1 MTDHWHLVTK
11 NIDYLKRRAQ
21 GGAASVCLGDVQVDV
36 TGDIS
41 WNPKVRAW
49 DKENEPGFYD
59 MAGAIRSQGAHAS
72 MELVHAGMHF
82 HEADRIN
89 YGPSDMIDE
98 FDQGDGYGIR
108 RHKIIAMPREIID
121 QVVDSYGK
129 AALRAKH
136 CGFTSVLLHAG
147 HGWLPAQFLSPVLNH
162 REDEFGG
169 SLENRARFT
178 MMVVSMGMQTAV
190 EDELRL
196 LGRIHSIDDAKTSVE
211 RAKSAGFNNISLDL
225 MMGIPNQTIESLEK
239 SISFCADCK
248 VTHISSYI
256 LKIEENT
263 PFYKVQNKL
272 KLADD
277 DMQAEM
283 YLKAVE
289 MLDSL
294 GYKQY
299 EISNFAKQ
307 GYESRHNTNYW
318 RCGEY
323 IGIGPSAHSFFDGK
337 RFFYSRSMD
346 DFNNNKLSFEGTGGD
361 EEEFIMLSLRL
372 KSGLN
377 YSEFEEK
384 FGYTLPSYIIEKAK
398 EYEKYGYTNVTD
410 KSISFTPKGF
420 LVSNSIISELI

>member
-1 MTDHWHLVTK
+1 MIFPIFSYTFQIEAETCVSASKSFMRFFMSNSIGLYIHIPFCKHKCPYCDFFSGNADENAFDNYV
-11 NIDYLKRRAQ
+11 IELKDKIKYWSEKAKRDVATVYF
-21 GGAASVCLGDVQVDV
+21 GGGTPSVLG
-36 TGDIS
+36 
-41 WNPKVRAW
+41 
-49 DKENEPGFYD
+49 
-59 MAGAIRSQGAHAS
+59 
-72 MELVHAGMHF
+72 
-82 HEADRIN
+82 ADRLCDILDFIKSN
-89 YGPSDMIDE
+89 FNIQNNAEITVEVNPDSAKTID
-98 FDQGDGYGIR
+98 FKKMY
-108 RHKIIAMPREIID
+108 A
-121 QVVDSYGK
+121 
-129 AALRAKH
+129 
-136 CGFTSVLLHAG
+136 CGF
-147 HGWLPAQFLSPVLNH
+147 
-162 REDEFGG
+162 
-169 SLENRARFT
+169 NRI
-178 MMVVSMGMQTAV
+178 SMGMQTAV

-323 IGIGPSAHSFFDGK
+323 IGIGPSAHSFFEGK

-384 FGYTLPSYIIEKAK
+384 FGYTLPSYIIKKAK

>member
-1 MTDHWHLVTK
+1 MIFPIFSYTFQLEAETCVSASKSFMRFFMSNSIGLYIHIPFCKHKCPYCDFFSGNADENAFDNYV
-11 NIDYLKRRAQ
+11 IELKDKIKYWSEKAKRDVATVYF
-21 GGAASVCLGDVQVDV
+21 GGGTPSVLG
-36 TGDIS
+36 
-41 WNPKVRAW
+41 
-49 DKENEPGFYD
+49 
-59 MAGAIRSQGAHAS
+59 
-72 MELVHAGMHF
+72 
-82 HEADRIN
+82 ADRLCDILDFIKSN
-89 YGPSDMIDE
+89 FNIQNNAEITVEVNPDSAKTID
-98 FDQGDGYGIR
+98 FKKMY
-108 RHKIIAMPREIID
+108 A
-121 QVVDSYGK
+121 
-129 AALRAKH
+129 
-136 CGFTSVLLHAG
+136 CGF
-147 HGWLPAQFLSPVLNH
+147 
-162 REDEFGG
+162 
-169 SLENRARFT
+169 NRI
-178 MMVVSMGMQTAV
+178 SMGMQTAV

-323 IGIGPSAHSFFDGK
+323 IGIGPSAHSFFEGK

-384 FGYTLPSYIIEKAK
+384 FGYTLPSYIIKKAK

>member
-1 MTDHWHLVTK
+1 MIFPIFSYTFQIEAETCVSASKSFMRFFMSNSIGLYIHIPFCKHKCPYCDFFSGNANENAFDNYVIELKDKIKYWSEKTK
-11 NIDYLKRRAQ
+11 RDVATVYF
-21 GGAASVCLGDVQVDV
+21 GGGTPSVLG
-36 TGDIS
+36 
-41 WNPKVRAW
+41 
-49 DKENEPGFYD
+49 
-59 MAGAIRSQGAHAS
+59 
-72 MELVHAGMHF
+72 
-82 HEADRIN
+82 ADRLCDTLDFIKFN
-89 YGPSDMIDE
+89 FNIQNNAEITVEVNPDSAKTIDFE
-98 FDQGDGYGIR
+98 KMY
-108 RHKIIAMPREIID
+108 A
-121 QVVDSYGK
+121 
-129 AALRAKH
+129 
-136 CGFTSVLLHAG
+136 CGF
-147 HGWLPAQFLSPVLNH
+147 
-162 REDEFGG
+162 
-169 SLENRARFT
+169 NRI
-178 MMVVSMGMQTAV
+178 SMGMQTAV

-239 SISFCADCK
+239 SISFCADCE

-323 IGIGPSAHSFFDGK
+323 IGLGPSAHSFFEGK

-346 DFNNNKLSFEGTGGD
+346 NFNNNKLSFEGTGGD

-384 FGYTLPSYIIEKAK
+384 FGYTLPSYIIKKAK

>member
-1 MTDHWHLVTK
+1 MIFPIFSYTFQIEAETCVSASKSFMRFFMSNSIGLYIHIPFCKHKCPYCDFFSGNADENAFDNYV
-11 NIDYLKRRAQ
+11 IELKDKIKYWSEKAKRDVATVYF
-21 GGAASVCLGDVQVDV
+21 GGGTPSVLG
-36 TGDIS
+36 
-41 WNPKVRAW
+41 
-49 DKENEPGFYD
+49 
-59 MAGAIRSQGAHAS
+59 
-72 MELVHAGMHF
+72 
-82 HEADRIN
+82 ADRLCDILDFIKSN
-89 YGPSDMIDE
+89 FNIQNNAEITVEVNPDSAKTID
-98 FDQGDGYGIR
+98 FKKMY
-108 RHKIIAMPREIID
+108 A
-121 QVVDSYGK
+121 
-129 AALRAKH
+129 
-136 CGFTSVLLHAG
+136 CGF
-147 HGWLPAQFLSPVLNH
+147 
-162 REDEFGG
+162 
-169 SLENRARFT
+169 NRI
-178 MMVVSMGMQTAV
+178 SMGMQTAV

-323 IGIGPSAHSFFDGK
+323 IGIGPSAHSFFEGK

-377 YSEFEEK
+377 YYEFEEK
-384 FGYTLPSYIIEKAK
+384 FGYTLPSYIIKKAK

>member
-1 MTDHWHLVTK
+1 MIFPIFSYTFQIEAETCVSASKSFMRFFMSNSIGLYIHIPFCKHKCPYCDFFSGNADENAFDNYV
-11 NIDYLKRRAQ
+11 IELKDKIKYWSEKAKRDVATVYF
-21 GGAASVCLGDVQVDV
+21 GGGTPSVLG
-36 TGDIS
+36 
-41 WNPKVRAW
+41 
-49 DKENEPGFYD
+49 
-59 MAGAIRSQGAHAS
+59 
-72 MELVHAGMHF
+72 
-82 HEADRIN
+82 ADRLCDILVFIKFN
-89 YGPSDMIDE
+89 FNIQNNAEITVEVNPDSAKTIDFE
-98 FDQGDGYGIR
+98 KMY
-108 RHKIIAMPREIID
+108 A
-121 QVVDSYGK
+121 
-129 AALRAKH
+129 
-136 CGFTSVLLHAG
+136 CGF
-147 HGWLPAQFLSPVLNH
+147 
-162 REDEFGG
+162 
-169 SLENRARFT
+169 NRI
-178 MMVVSMGMQTAV
+178 SMGMQTAV

-239 SISFCADCK
+239 SISFCADCE

-323 IGIGPSAHSFFDGK
+323 IGIGPSAHSFFEGK

-384 FGYTLPSYIIEKAK
+384 FGYTLPSYIIKKAK

>member
-1 MTDHWHLVTK
+1 MIFPIFSYTFQIEAETCVSASKSFMRFFMSNSIGLYIHIPFCKHKCPYCDFFSGNADENAFDNYV
-11 NIDYLKRRAQ
+11 IELKDKIKYWSEKSKRDVATVYF
-21 GGAASVCLGDVQVDV
+21 GGGTPSVLG
-36 TGDIS
+36 
-41 WNPKVRAW
+41 
-49 DKENEPGFYD
+49 
-59 MAGAIRSQGAHAS
+59 
-72 MELVHAGMHF
+72 
-82 HEADRIN
+82 ADRLCDILDFIKSN
-89 YGPSDMIDE
+89 FNIQNNAEITVEVNPDSAKTIDFE
-98 FDQGDGYGIR
+98 KMY
-108 RHKIIAMPREIID
+108 A
-121 QVVDSYGK
+121 
-129 AALRAKH
+129 
-136 CGFTSVLLHAG
+136 CGF
-147 HGWLPAQFLSPVLNH
+147 
-162 REDEFGG
+162 
-169 SLENRARFT
+169 NRI
-178 MMVVSMGMQTAV
+178 SMGMQTAV

-323 IGIGPSAHSFFDGK
+323 IGIGPSAHSFFEGK

-384 FGYTLPSYIIEKAK
+384 FGYTLPSYIIKKAK

>member
-1 MTDHWHLVTK
+1 MIFPIFSYTFQIEAETCVSASKSFMRFFMSNSIGLYIHIPFCKHKCPYCDFFSGNADENAFDNYV
-11 NIDYLKRRAQ
+11 IELKDKIKYWSEKAKRDVATVYF
-21 GGAASVCLGDVQVDV
+21 GGGTPSVLG
-36 TGDIS
+36 
-41 WNPKVRAW
+41 
-49 DKENEPGFYD
+49 
-59 MAGAIRSQGAHAS
+59 
-72 MELVHAGMHF
+72 
-82 HEADRIN
+82 ADRLCDILDFIKSN
-89 YGPSDMIDE
+89 FNIQNNAEITVEVNPDSAKTIDFE
-98 FDQGDGYGIR
+98 KMY
-108 RHKIIAMPREIID
+108 A
-121 QVVDSYGK
+121 
-129 AALRAKH
+129 
-136 CGFTSVLLHAG
+136 CGF
-147 HGWLPAQFLSPVLNH
+147 
-162 REDEFGG
+162 
-169 SLENRARFT
+169 NRI
-178 MMVVSMGMQTAV
+178 SMGMQTAV

-239 SISFCADCK
+239 SISFCADCE

-323 IGIGPSAHSFFDGK
+323 IGIGPSAHSFFEGK

-377 YSEFEEK
+377 YYEFEEK
-384 FGYTLPSYIIEKAK
+384 FGYTLPSYIIKKAK

>member
-1 MTDHWHLVTK
+1 MIFPIFSYTFQIEAETCVSASKSFMRFFMSNSIGLYIHIPFCKHKCPYCDFFSGNADENAFDNYV
-11 NIDYLKRRAQ
+11 IELKDKIKYWSEKSKRDVATVYF
-21 GGAASVCLGDVQVDV
+21 GGGTPSVLG
-36 TGDIS
+36 
-41 WNPKVRAW
+41 
-49 DKENEPGFYD
+49 
-59 MAGAIRSQGAHAS
+59 
-72 MELVHAGMHF
+72 
-82 HEADRIN
+82 ADRLCDILDFIKSN
-89 YGPSDMIDE
+89 FNIQNNAEITVEVNPDSAKTIDFE
-98 FDQGDGYGIR
+98 KMY
-108 RHKIIAMPREIID
+108 A
-121 QVVDSYGK
+121 
-129 AALRAKH
+129 
-136 CGFTSVLLHAG
+136 CGF
-147 HGWLPAQFLSPVLNH
+147 
-162 REDEFGG
+162 
-169 SLENRARFT
+169 NRI
-178 MMVVSMGMQTAV
+178 SMGMQTAV

-239 SISFCADCK
+239 SISFCADCE

-323 IGIGPSAHSFFDGK
+323 IGIGPSAHSFFEGK
-337 RFFYSRSMD
+337 RFFYSRGMD

-377 YSEFEEK
+377 YSEFEDK
-384 FGYTLPSYIIEKAK
+384 FGYTLPSYIIKKAK
-398 EYEKYGYTNVTD
+398 KYEKYGYTNVTD
-410 KSISFTPKGF
+410 KAISFTPKGF

>member
-1 MTDHWHLVTK
+1 MIFPIFSYTFQIEAETCVSASKSFMRFFMSNSIGLYIHIPFCKHKCPYCDFFSGNADENAFDNYV
-11 NIDYLKRRAQ
+11 IELKDKIKYWSEKAKRDVATVYF
-21 GGAASVCLGDVQVDV
+21 GGGTPSVLG
-36 TGDIS
+36 
-41 WNPKVRAW
+41 
-49 DKENEPGFYD
+49 
-59 MAGAIRSQGAHAS
+59 
-72 MELVHAGMHF
+72 
-82 HEADRIN
+82 ADRLWDILDFIKFN
-89 YGPSDMIDE
+89 FNIQNNAEITVEVNPDSAKTID
-98 FDQGDGYGIR
+98 FKKMY
-108 RHKIIAMPREIID
+108 A
-121 QVVDSYGK
+121 
-129 AALRAKH
+129 
-136 CGFTSVLLHAG
+136 CGF
-147 HGWLPAQFLSPVLNH
+147 
-162 REDEFGG
+162 
-169 SLENRARFT
+169 NRI
-178 MMVVSMGMQTAV
+178 SMGMQTAV

-225 MMGIPNQTIESLEK
+225 MMGIPNQTVESLEK
-239 SISFCADCK
+239 SMSFCDDCK

-323 IGIGPSAHSFFDGK
+323 IGIGPSAHSFFEGK

-384 FGYTLPSYIIEKAK
+384 FGYTPPSYIIKKAK

-410 KSISFTPKGF
+410 KSISFKPKGF

>member
-1 MTDHWHLVTK
+1 M
-11 NIDYLKRRAQ
+11 
-21 GGAASVCLGDVQVDV
+21 G
-36 TGDIS
+36 
-41 WNPKVRAW
+41 
-49 DKENEPGFYD
+49 
-59 MAGAIRSQGAHAS
+59 
-72 MELVHAGMHF
+72 
-82 HEADRIN
+82 ADRLCDILDFIKFN
-89 YGPSDMIDE
+89 FNIQNNAEITVEVNPDSAKTIDFE
-98 FDQGDGYGIR
+98 KMY
-108 RHKIIAMPREIID
+108 A
-121 QVVDSYGK
+121 
-129 AALRAKH
+129 
-136 CGFTSVLLHAG
+136 CGF
-147 HGWLPAQFLSPVLNH
+147 
-162 REDEFGG
+162 
-169 SLENRARFT
+169 NRI
-178 MMVVSMGMQTAV
+178 SMGMQTAV

-239 SISFCADCK
+239 SISFCVDCE

-323 IGIGPSAHSFFDGK
+323 IGIGPSAHSFFEGK

-361 EEEFIMLSLRL
+361 DEEFIMLSLRL

-384 FGYTLPSYIIEKAK
+384 FGYTLPSYIIKKAK

>member
-1 MTDHWHLVTK
+1 MIFPIFSYTFQIEAETCVSASKSFMRFFMSNSIGLYIHIPFCKHKCPYCDFFSGNAGENAFDNYV
-11 NIDYLKRRAQ
+11 IVLKDKIKYWSEKAKRDVATVYF
-21 GGAASVCLGDVQVDV
+21 GGGTPSVLG
-36 TGDIS
+36 
-41 WNPKVRAW
+41 
-49 DKENEPGFYD
+49 
-59 MAGAIRSQGAHAS
+59 
-72 MELVHAGMHF
+72 
-82 HEADRIN
+82 ADRLCDILDFIKFN
-89 YGPSDMIDE
+89 LNIQNNAEITVEVNPDSAKTIDFE
-98 FDQGDGYGIR
+98 KMY
-108 RHKIIAMPREIID
+108 A
-121 QVVDSYGK
+121 
-129 AALRAKH
+129 
-136 CGFTSVLLHAG
+136 CGF
-147 HGWLPAQFLSPVLNH
+147 
-162 REDEFGG
+162 
-169 SLENRARFT
+169 NRI
-178 MMVVSMGMQTAV
+178 SMGMQTAV

-299 EISNFAKQ
+299 EISNFAKHV
-307 GYESRHNTNYW
+307 YESRHNTNYW

-323 IGIGPSAHSFFDGK
+323 IGIGPSAHSFFEGK

-384 FGYTLPSYIIEKAK
+384 FGYTLPSYIIKKAK

>member
-1 MTDHWHLVTK
+1 MIFPIFSYTFQIEAETCVSASKSFMRFFMSNSIGLYIHIPFCKHKCPYCDFFSGNADENAFDNYV
-11 NIDYLKRRAQ
+11 IELKDKIKYWSEKAKRDVATVYF
-21 GGAASVCLGDVQVDV
+21 GGGTPSVLG
-36 TGDIS
+36 
-41 WNPKVRAW
+41 
-49 DKENEPGFYD
+49 
-59 MAGAIRSQGAHAS
+59 
-72 MELVHAGMHF
+72 
-82 HEADRIN
+82 ADRLCDILDFIKSN
-89 YGPSDMIDE
+89 FNIQNNAEITVEVNPDSAKTID
-98 FDQGDGYGIR
+98 FKKMY
-108 RHKIIAMPREIID
+108 A
-121 QVVDSYGK
+121 
-129 AALRAKH
+129 
-136 CGFTSVLLHAG
+136 CGF
-147 HGWLPAQFLSPVLNH
+147 
-162 REDEFGG
+162 
-169 SLENRARFT
+169 NRI
-178 MMVVSMGMQTAV
+178 SMGMQTAV

-323 IGIGPSAHSFFDGK
+323 IGIGPSAHSFFEGK

-377 YSEFEEK
+377 FSEFEEK
-384 FGYTLPSYIIEKAK
+384 FGYTLPSYIIKKAK

>member
-1 MTDHWHLVTK
+1 MIFPIFSYTFQIEAETCVSASKSFMRFFMSNSIGLYIHIPFCKHKCPYCDFFSGNADENAFDNYV
-11 NIDYLKRRAQ
+11 IELKDKIKYWSEKAKRDVATVYF
-21 GGAASVCLGDVQVDV
+21 GGGTPSVLG
-36 TGDIS
+36 
-41 WNPKVRAW
+41 
-49 DKENEPGFYD
+49 
-59 MAGAIRSQGAHAS
+59 
-72 MELVHAGMHF
+72 
-82 HEADRIN
+82 ADRLCDILDFIKSN
-89 YGPSDMIDE
+89 FNIQNNAEITVEVNPDSAKTID
-98 FDQGDGYGIR
+98 FKQMY
-108 RHKIIAMPREIID
+108 A
-121 QVVDSYGK
+121 
-129 AALRAKH
+129 
-136 CGFTSVLLHAG
+136 CGF
-147 HGWLPAQFLSPVLNH
+147 
-162 REDEFGG
+162 
-169 SLENRARFT
+169 NRI
-178 MMVVSMGMQTAV
+178 SMGMQTAV

-211 RAKSAGFNNISLDL
+211 RAKSVGFNNISLDL

-239 SISFCADCK
+239 SISFCADCE

-323 IGIGPSAHSFFDGK
+323 IGIGPSAHSFFEGK

-384 FGYTLPSYIIEKAK
+384 FGYTLPSYIIKKAK

>member
-1 MTDHWHLVTK
+1 MIFPIFSYTFQIEAETCVSASKSFMRFFMSNSIGLYIHIPFCKHKCPYCDFFSGNADENAFDNYVIELKDKIKYWSEKAKRDVATVYFGGGTPSVLGADWLCDILDFIK
-11 NIDYLKRRAQ
+11 FNFNIQNNAEIT
-21 GGAASVCLGDVQVDV
+21 VEV
-36 TGDIS
+36 
-41 WNPKVRAW
+41 NPDSAKT
-49 DKENEPGFYD
+49 
-59 MAGAIRSQGAHAS
+59 
-72 MELVHAGMHF
+72 
-82 HEADRIN
+82 
-89 YGPSDMIDE
+89 IDFE
-98 FDQGDGYGIR
+98 KMY
-108 RHKIIAMPREIID
+108 A
-121 QVVDSYGK
+121 
-129 AALRAKH
+129 
-136 CGFTSVLLHAG
+136 CGF
-147 HGWLPAQFLSPVLNH
+147 
-162 REDEFGG
+162 
-169 SLENRARFT
+169 NRI
-178 MMVVSMGMQTAV
+178 SMGMQTAV

-239 SISFCADCK
+239 SISFCADCE

-283 YLKAVE
+283 YMKAVE

-299 EISNFAKQ
+299 EISNFSIQ

-323 IGIGPSAHSFFDGK
+323 IGIGPSAHSFFEGK

-384 FGYTLPSYIIEKAK
+384 FGYTLPSYIIKKAK

>member
-1 MTDHWHLVTK
+1 MSNSIGLYIHIPFCKHKCPYCDFFSGNADENDFDNYV
-11 NIDYLKRRAQ
+11 IELKDKIKYWSEKAKRDVATVYF
-21 GGAASVCLGDVQVDV
+21 GGGTPSVLG
-36 TGDIS
+36 
-41 WNPKVRAW
+41 
-49 DKENEPGFYD
+49 
-59 MAGAIRSQGAHAS
+59 
-72 MELVHAGMHF
+72 
-82 HEADRIN
+82 ADRLCDILDFIKFN
-89 YGPSDMIDE
+89 FNIQNNAEITVEVNPDSAKTID
-98 FDQGDGYGIR
+98 FKKMY
-108 RHKIIAMPREIID
+108 A
-121 QVVDSYGK
+121 
-129 AALRAKH
+129 
-136 CGFTSVLLHAG
+136 CGF
-147 HGWLPAQFLSPVLNH
+147 
-162 REDEFGG
+162 
-169 SLENRARFT
+169 NRI
-178 MMVVSMGMQTAV
+178 SMGMQTAV

-196 LGRIHSIDDAKTSVE
+196 LGRIHSADDAKTSVE
-211 RAKSAGFNNISLDL
+211 RAKSVGFNNISLDL

-263 PFYKVQNKL
+263 PFYKAQNKL

-299 EISNFAKQ
+299 EISNFAKH

-323 IGIGPSAHSFFDGK
+323 IGIGPSAHSFFEGK
-337 RFFYSRSMD
+337 RFFYLRSMD

-384 FGYTLPSYIIEKAK
+384 FGYTLPSYIIKKAK

>member
-1 MTDHWHLVTK
+1 MSNSIGLYIHIPFCKHKCPYCDFFSGNADENAFDNYV
-11 NIDYLKRRAQ
+11 IVLKDKIKYWSEKAKRDVATVYF
-21 GGAASVCLGDVQVDV
+21 GGGTPSILG
-36 TGDIS
+36 
-41 WNPKVRAW
+41 
-49 DKENEPGFYD
+49 
-59 MAGAIRSQGAHAS
+59 
-72 MELVHAGMHF
+72 
-82 HEADRIN
+82 ADRLCDILDFIKFN
-89 YGPSDMIDE
+89 FNIQNNAEITVEVNPDSAKTID
-98 FDQGDGYGIR
+98 FKKMY
-108 RHKIIAMPREIID
+108 A
-121 QVVDSYGK
+121 
-129 AALRAKH
+129 
-136 CGFTSVLLHAG
+136 CGF
-147 HGWLPAQFLSPVLNH
+147 
-162 REDEFGG
+162 
-169 SLENRARFT
+169 NRI
-178 MMVVSMGMQTAV
+178 SMGMQTAV

-196 LGRIHSIDDAKTSVE
+196 LGRIHSIDDAKISVE

-323 IGIGPSAHSFFDGK
+323 IGIGPSAHSFFEGK

-384 FGYTLPSYIIEKAK
+384 FGYTLPSHIIKKAK

>member
-1 MTDHWHLVTK
+1 MIFPIFSYTFQIEAETCVSASKSFMRFFMSNSIGLYIHIPFCKHKFQYCDFLIGNADEKAFDNYV
-11 NIDYLKRRAQ
+11 IELKDKIKYWSEKAKRDVATVYF
-21 GGAASVCLGDVQVDV
+21 GGGTPSVLG
-36 TGDIS
+36 
-41 WNPKVRAW
+41 
-49 DKENEPGFYD
+49 
-59 MAGAIRSQGAHAS
+59 
-72 MELVHAGMHF
+72 
-82 HEADRIN
+82 ADRLCDILDFIKSN
-89 YGPSDMIDE
+89 FNIQNNAEITVEVNPDSAKTID
-98 FDQGDGYGIR
+98 FKKMY
-108 RHKIIAMPREIID
+108 A
-121 QVVDSYGK
+121 
-129 AALRAKH
+129 
-136 CGFTSVLLHAG
+136 CGF
-147 HGWLPAQFLSPVLNH
+147 
-162 REDEFGG
+162 
-169 SLENRARFT
+169 NRI
-178 MMVVSMGMQTAV
+178 SMGMQTAV

-323 IGIGPSAHSFFDGK
+323 IGIGPSAHSFFEGK

-384 FGYTLPSYIIEKAK
+384 FGYTLPSYIIKKAK

>member
-1 MTDHWHLVTK
+1 MIFPIFSYTFQIEAETCVSASKSFMRFFMSNSIGLYIHIPFCKHKCPYCDFFSGNAGENAFDNYV
-11 NIDYLKRRAQ
+11 IELKDKIKYWSEKAKRDVATVYF
-21 GGAASVCLGDVQVDV
+21 GGGTPSVLG
-36 TGDIS
+36 
-41 WNPKVRAW
+41 
-49 DKENEPGFYD
+49 
-59 MAGAIRSQGAHAS
+59 
-72 MELVHAGMHF
+72 
-82 HEADRIN
+82 ADRLCDILDFIKSN
-89 YGPSDMIDE
+89 FNIQNNAEITVEVNPDSAKTIDFE
-98 FDQGDGYGIR
+98 KMY
-108 RHKIIAMPREIID
+108 A
-121 QVVDSYGK
+121 
-129 AALRAKH
+129 
-136 CGFTSVLLHAG
+136 CGF
-147 HGWLPAQFLSPVLNH
+147 
-162 REDEFGG
+162 
-169 SLENRARFT
+169 NRI
-178 MMVVSMGMQTAV
+178 SMGMQTAV

-225 MMGIPNQTIESLEK
+225 MIGIPNQTIESLEK

-323 IGIGPSAHSFFDGK
+323 IGIGPSAHSFFEGK

-377 YSEFEEK
+377 YSEFEDK
-384 FGYTLPSYIIEKAK
+384 FGYTLPSYIIKKAK

-410 KSISFTPKGF
+410 KSINFTPKGF

>member
-1 MTDHWHLVTK
+1 MIFPIFSYTFQIEAETCVSASKSFMRFFMSNSIGLYIHIPFCKHKCPYCDFFSGNADENAFDNYV
-11 NIDYLKRRAQ
+11 IELKDKIKYWSEKAKRDVATVYF
-21 GGAASVCLGDVQVDV
+21 GGGTPSVLG
-36 TGDIS
+36 
-41 WNPKVRAW
+41 
-49 DKENEPGFYD
+49 
-59 MAGAIRSQGAHAS
+59 
-72 MELVHAGMHF
+72 
-82 HEADRIN
+82 ADRLCDILYFIKFN
-89 YGPSDMIDE
+89 FNIQNNAEITVEVNPDSAKTIDFE
-98 FDQGDGYGIR
+98 KMY
-108 RHKIIAMPREIID
+108 A
-121 QVVDSYGK
+121 
-129 AALRAKH
+129 
-136 CGFTSVLLHAG
+136 CGF
-147 HGWLPAQFLSPVLNH
+147 
-162 REDEFGG
+162 
-169 SLENRARFT
+169 NRI
-178 MMVVSMGMQTAV
+178 SMGMQTAV

-225 MMGIPNQTIESLEK
+225 MMGIPNQTIERLEK
-239 SISFCADCK
+239 SISFCADCE

-377 YSEFEEK
+377 YYEFEEK
-384 FGYTLPSYIIEKAK
+384 FGYTLPSYIIKKAK

>member
-1 MTDHWHLVTK
+1 MSNSIGLYIHIPFCKHKCPYCDFFSGNADENAFDNYV
-11 NIDYLKRRAQ
+11 IELKDKIKYWSEKAKRDVATVYF
-21 GGAASVCLGDVQVDV
+21 GGGTPSVLG
-36 TGDIS
+36 
-41 WNPKVRAW
+41 
-49 DKENEPGFYD
+49 
-59 MAGAIRSQGAHAS
+59 
-72 MELVHAGMHF
+72 
-82 HEADRIN
+82 ADRLCDILDFIKFN
-89 YGPSDMIDE
+89 FNIQNNAEITVESNPDSAKTIDFE
-98 FDQGDGYGIR
+98 KMY
-108 RHKIIAMPREIID
+108 A
-121 QVVDSYGK
+121 
-129 AALRAKH
+129 
-136 CGFTSVLLHAG
+136 CGF
-147 HGWLPAQFLSPVLNH
+147 
-162 REDEFGG
+162 
-169 SLENRARFT
+169 NRI
-178 MMVVSMGMQTAV
+178 SMGMQTAV

-323 IGIGPSAHSFFDGK
+323 IGIGPSAHSFFEGK

-384 FGYTLPSYIIEKAK
+384 FGYTLPPYIIKKAK

>member
-1 MTDHWHLVTK
+1 MIFPIFSYTFQIEAETCVSASKSFMRFFMSNSIGLYIHIPFCKHKCPYCDFFSGNADENAFDNYV
-11 NIDYLKRRAQ
+11 IELKDKIKYWSEKSKRDVATVYF
-21 GGAASVCLGDVQVDV
+21 GGGTPSVLG
-36 TGDIS
+36 
-41 WNPKVRAW
+41 
-49 DKENEPGFYD
+49 
-59 MAGAIRSQGAHAS
+59 
-72 MELVHAGMHF
+72 
-82 HEADRIN
+82 ADRLCDILDFIKSN
-89 YGPSDMIDE
+89 FNIQNNAEITVEVNPDSAKTIDFE
-98 FDQGDGYGIR
+98 KMY
-108 RHKIIAMPREIID
+108 A
-121 QVVDSYGK
+121 
-129 AALRAKH
+129 
-136 CGFTSVLLHAG
+136 CGF
-147 HGWLPAQFLSPVLNH
+147 
-162 REDEFGG
+162 
-169 SLENRARFT
+169 NRI
-178 MMVVSMGMQTAV
+178 SMGMQTAV

-323 IGIGPSAHSFFDGK
+323 IGIGPSAHSFFEGK
-337 RFFYSRSMD
+337 RFFYSRNMD

-377 YSEFEEK
+377 YYEFEEK
-384 FGYTLPSYIIEKAK
+384 FGYTLPSYIIKKAK

>member
-1 MTDHWHLVTK
+1 MSNSIGLYIHIPFCKHKCPYCDFFSGNADENAFDNYV
-11 NIDYLKRRAQ
+11 IELKDKIKYWSEKAKRDVATVYF
-21 GGAASVCLGDVQVDV
+21 GGGTPSVLG
-36 TGDIS
+36 
-41 WNPKVRAW
+41 
-49 DKENEPGFYD
+49 
-59 MAGAIRSQGAHAS
+59 
-72 MELVHAGMHF
+72 
-82 HEADRIN
+82 ADRLCDILDFIKCN
-89 YGPSDMIDE
+89 FNIQNNAEITVEVNPDSAKTIDFE
-98 FDQGDGYGIR
+98 KMY
-108 RHKIIAMPREIID
+108 A
-121 QVVDSYGK
+121 
-129 AALRAKH
+129 
-136 CGFTSVLLHAG
+136 CGF
-147 HGWLPAQFLSPVLNH
+147 
-162 REDEFGG
+162 
-169 SLENRARFT
+169 NRI
-178 MMVVSMGMQTAV
+178 SMGMQTAV

-239 SISFCADCK
+239 SIRFCADCE

-323 IGIGPSAHSFFDGK
+323 IGIGPSAHSFFEGK

-346 DFNNNKLSFEGTGGD
+346 NFNNNKLSFEGTGGD

-384 FGYTLPSYIIEKAK
+384 FGYTLPSYIIKKAK

>member
-1 MTDHWHLVTK
+1 MIFPIFSYTFQIEAETCVSASKSFMRFFMSNSIGLYIHIPFCKHKCPYCDFFSGNADENAFDNYV
-11 NIDYLKRRAQ
+11 IELKDKIKYWSEKAKRDVATVYF
-21 GGAASVCLGDVQVDV
+21 GGGTPSILG
-36 TGDIS
+36 
-41 WNPKVRAW
+41 
-49 DKENEPGFYD
+49 
-59 MAGAIRSQGAHAS
+59 
-72 MELVHAGMHF
+72 
-82 HEADRIN
+82 ADRLCDILDFIKSN
-89 YGPSDMIDE
+89 FNIQNNAEITVEVNPDSAKTIDFE
-98 FDQGDGYGIR
+98 KMY
-108 RHKIIAMPREIID
+108 A
-121 QVVDSYGK
+121 
-129 AALRAKH
+129 
-136 CGFTSVLLHAG
+136 CGF
-147 HGWLPAQFLSPVLNH
+147 
-162 REDEFGG
+162 
-169 SLENRARFT
+169 NRI
-178 MMVVSMGMQTAV
+178 SMGMQTAV

-323 IGIGPSAHSFFDGK
+323 IGIGPSAHSFFEGK
-337 RFFYSRSMD
+337 RFFYSRNMD

-377 YSEFEEK
+377 YYEFEEK
-384 FGYTLPSYIIEKAK
+384 FGYTLPSYIIKKAK

>member
-1 MTDHWHLVTK
+1 MIFPIFSYTFQIEAETCVSASKSFMRFFMSNSIGLYIHIPFCKHKCPYCDFFSGNADENAFDNYV
-11 NIDYLKRRAQ
+11 IELKDKIKYWSEKAKRDVATVYF
-21 GGAASVCLGDVQVDV
+21 GGGTPSVLG
-36 TGDIS
+36 
-41 WNPKVRAW
+41 
-49 DKENEPGFYD
+49 
-59 MAGAIRSQGAHAS
+59 
-72 MELVHAGMHF
+72 
-82 HEADRIN
+82 ADRLCDILDFIKSN
-89 YGPSDMIDE
+89 FNIQNNAEITVEVNPDSAKTID
-98 FDQGDGYGIR
+98 FKKMY
-108 RHKIIAMPREIID
+108 A
-121 QVVDSYGK
+121 
-129 AALRAKH
+129 
-136 CGFTSVLLHAG
+136 CGF
-147 HGWLPAQFLSPVLNH
+147 
-162 REDEFGG
+162 
-169 SLENRARFT
+169 NRI
-178 MMVVSMGMQTAV
+178 SMGMQTAV

-323 IGIGPSAHSFFDGK
+323 IGIGPSAHSFFEGK

-384 FGYTLPSYIIEKAK
+384 FGYTLPSYIIKKVK

>member
-1 MTDHWHLVTK
+1 MIFPIFSYTFQIEAETCVSASKSFMRFFMSNSIGLYIHIPFCKHKCPYCDFFSGNANENAFDNYV
-11 NIDYLKRRAQ
+11 IELKDKIKYWSEKAKRDVATVYF
-21 GGAASVCLGDVQVDV
+21 GGGTPSVLG
-36 TGDIS
+36 
-41 WNPKVRAW
+41 
-49 DKENEPGFYD
+49 
-59 MAGAIRSQGAHAS
+59 
-72 MELVHAGMHF
+72 
-82 HEADRIN
+82 ADRLCDILDFIKSN
-89 YGPSDMIDE
+89 FNIQNNAEITVEVNPDSAKTID
-98 FDQGDGYGIR
+98 FKKMY
-108 RHKIIAMPREIID
+108 A
-121 QVVDSYGK
+121 
-129 AALRAKH
+129 
-136 CGFTSVLLHAG
+136 CGF
-147 HGWLPAQFLSPVLNH
+147 
-162 REDEFGG
+162 
-169 SLENRARFT
+169 NRI
-178 MMVVSMGMQTAV
+178 SMGMQTAV

-323 IGIGPSAHSFFDGK
+323 IGIGPSAHSFFEGK
-337 RFFYSRSMD
+337 RFFYSRSID
-346 DFNNNKLSFEGTGGD
+346 DFNNNKLSFEGMGGD

-384 FGYTLPSYIIEKAK
+384 FGYTLPSYIIKKAK